1 VPLDQSYAGRTYS
14 SFPRYEVGAA
24 KIHEFAD
31 AIGDD
36 NPVYRDETAAKAA
49 GHPAVIAP
57 PTFAT
62 IINMRAIEQIVADPE
77 LGLDWSRVVH
87 GEQVFTYHRPIVA
100 GDSLG
105 IVATIENV
113 MTRAGN
119 DFLVVR
125 ADISTADGEPVSTC
139 NATIVARGAA

>member
-14 SFPRYEVGAA
+14 SFDRYEVGLA

-31 AIGDD
+31 AISDP
-36 NPVYRDETAAKAA
+36 NPIYRDETAARAA
-49 GHPAVIAP
+49 GHPGVIAP
-57 PTFAT
+57 PTFVT
-62 IINMRAIEQIVADPE
+62 IINMGAIEQIVADPE

-87 GEQVFTYHRPIVA
+87 GEQVFVYHRPVVA
-100 GDSLG
+100 GDSLD

-139 NATIVARGAA
+139 TATIVARGGQ